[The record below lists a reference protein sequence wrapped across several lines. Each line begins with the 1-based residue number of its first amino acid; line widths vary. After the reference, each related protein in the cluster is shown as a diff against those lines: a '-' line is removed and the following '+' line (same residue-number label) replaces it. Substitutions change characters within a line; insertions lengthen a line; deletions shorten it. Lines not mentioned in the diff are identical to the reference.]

1 MKKAVLLS
9 TEENLLQTMNEDLLD
24 RNKDLKNFCCLLQHQ
39 QGMSSIAIDGRWG
52 SGKTFF
58 VKQCALLLSS
68 TNSLSYLNQEMKEKV
83 YDSINDKDFIENLA
97 DNKFLA
103 VYYDAWKNDTEEDP
117 VLSLIYEIIQ
127 QLDLKGGL
135 IDLDNLSSVLASAL
149 SVVTGRDVTD
159 FFNKVKDLKL
169 LNNIKEEKKM
179 DAILQKFFVKALNQK
194 CERLVI
200 FVDELDRCRPSF
212 AIKVLERIEHYFVND
227 RITFVFSMNIEQ
239 LQHTIKAFYGND
251 FDACRYL
258 DRFFDIRLSLPTTI
272 SNRFFNSLNLNDYST
287 IDNVIMRIQDTCN
300 LSLREFCKY
309 YNTVKV
315 AGVNYDRGDIYNFLF
330 TYIVP
335 LSLALKLSNISE
347 HDEFIKGKN
356 VQPLLDLYDNEY
368 GAYIVQ
374 DLLNKDEIL
383 PSIEFSNT
391 FETKDSIPVTVEDK
405 LRDLYNAIFV
415 KEYTFTDYNTQL
427 GKYCFNKDSK
437 RIVLEADTLLG
448 RYASY
453 E

>member
-1 MKKAVLLS
+1 
-9 TEENLLQTMNEDLLD
+9 MNEDLLD
-24 RNKDLKNFCCLLQHQ
+24 RNKDLKNFCRLLQHQ

-159 FFNKVKDLKL
+159 FFNKIKDINL
-169 LNNIKEEKKM
+169 LNNIQEEKKM
-179 DAILQKFFVKALNQK
+179 DAILQKFFVEALNQK

-272 SNRFFNSLNLNDYST
+272 SNRFFDSLNLNDNYS
-287 IDNVIMRIQDTCN
+287 IDNVIMRIQDTYN

-315 AGVNYDRGDIYNFLF
+315 AGVNNDRGDIYNFLL

-335 LSLALKLSNISE
+335 LSLALKFTNISV

-356 VQPLLDLYDNEY
+356 VQPLLDLYDNEF

-374 DLLNKDEIL
+374 ELLNKDEIL

-391 FETKDSIPVTVEDK
+391 FKTKDSIPVTVEDK
-405 LRDLYNAIFV
+405 LRELYHAIFI
-415 KEYTFTDYNTQL
+415 KEYTFTDYNIQL
-427 GKYCFNKDSK
+427 GRYCFNKDSK
-437 RIVLEADTLLG
+437 TIILEADTLMG
-448 RYASY
+448 KYASY

>member
-9 TEENLLQTMNEDLLD
+9 TKENLLQTMNEDLLD
-24 RNKDLKNFCCLLQHQ
+24 RNKDLKNFCRLLQHQ
-39 QGMSSIAIDGRWG
+39 QGMSSVAIDGRWG

-135 IDLDNLSSVLASAL
+135 IDLDNLSSVLTSAL

-159 FFNKVKDLKL
+159 FFNKVKDVNL
-169 LNNIKEEKKM
+169 LNNIQEEKKM
-179 DAILQKFFVKALNQK
+179 DAILQKFFVEALNEK

-272 SNRFFNSLNLNDYST
+272 SNRFFDSLNLNDNYS
-287 IDNVIMRIQDTCN
+287 IDNVIMRIQDTYN
-300 LSLREFCKY
+300 LSLREFCKF

-315 AGVNYDRGDIYNFLF
+315 AGVNYDRDETDNFLF
-330 TYIVP
+330 IYIVT
-335 LSLALKLSNISE
+335 LSLALKFTNISV

-356 VQPLLDLYDNEY
+356 VQPLLDLYDNEF
-368 GAYIVQ
+368 GTYIVQ

-383 PSIEFSNT
+383 PSIKFNNASN
-391 FETKDSIPVTVEDK
+391 TKDSIPVIVEDK

-427 GKYCFNKDSK
+427 GKYCFDKDSK
-437 RIVLEADTLLG
+437 RIVLEADTLMG
-448 RYASY
+448 KYASY

>member
-24 RNKDLKNFCCLLQHQ
+24 RNKDLKNFCRLLQHQ

-135 IDLDNLSSVLASAL
+135 IDLDNLSSVLTSAL

-159 FFNKVKDLKL
+159 FFNKVKDVNL
-169 LNNIKEEKKM
+169 LNNIQEEKKM

-194 CERLVI
+194 CERLLI

-287 IDNVIMRIQDTCN
+287 IDSVIMRIQDTYN
-300 LSLREFCKY
+300 LSIREFCKY
-309 YNTVKV
+309 YDTIKI
-315 AGVNYDRGDIYNFLF
+315 AGVNYDRDETDNFLF
-330 TYIVP
+330 IYIVT
-335 LSLALKLSNISE
+335 LSLALKFTNISV

-356 VQPLLDLYDNEY
+356 IQPLLDLYDNEF

-374 DLLNKDEIL
+374 ELLNKDEIL

-391 FETKDSIPVTVEDK
+391 FKTKDSIPVIVEDK

-415 KEYTFTDYNTQL
+415 KEYTFDDYKTQL
-427 GKYCFNKDSK
+427 GNYCFNKDSK
-437 RIVLEADTLLG
+437 RIVLEADTLMG

>member
-9 TEENLLQTMNEDLLD
+9 TEKNLLQTMNEDLLD
-24 RNKDLKNFCCLLQHQ
+24 RNKDLKNFCRLLQYQ

-135 IDLDNLSSVLASAL
+135 IDLDNMSSILTSAL
-149 SVVTGRDVTD
+149 SVVTGRDVTN
-159 FFNKVKDLKL
+159 FFNNAKGVNLLK
-169 LNNIKEEKKM
+169 NIQEEKKM
-179 DAILQKFFVKALNQK
+179 DAILQEFFVEALNEK

-383 PSIEFSNT
+383 PIIKFSDA
-391 FETKDSIPVTVEDK
+391 FKTKDSIPVTVEDK

-427 GKYCFNKDSK
+427 GKYCFDKDSK
-437 RIVLEADTLLG
+437 RIILEADTLLG

>member
-24 RNKDLKNFCCLLQHQ
+24 RNKDLKNFCRLLQHQ

-135 IDLDNLSSVLASAL
+135 IDLDNLSSVLTSAL

-159 FFNKVKDLKL
+159 FFNKVKDVNL
-169 LNNIKEEKKM
+169 LNNIQEEKKM
-179 DAILQKFFVKALNQK
+179 DAILQKFFVEALNQK

-272 SNRFFNSLNLNDYST
+272 SNRFFDSLNLNDNYS
-287 IDNVIMRIQDTCN
+287 IDNVIMRIQDTYN
-300 LSLREFCKY
+300 LSLREFCKF

-315 AGVNYDRGDIYNFLF
+315 AGVNYDRDETDNFLF
-330 TYIVP
+330 IYIVT
-335 LSLALKLSNISE
+335 LSLALKFTNISV

-356 VQPLLDLYDNEY
+356 IQPLLDLYDNEF

-374 DLLNKDEIL
+374 ELLNKDEIL
-383 PSIEFSNT
+383 PSIKFNNASN
-391 FETKDSIPVTVEDK
+391 TKDSIPVIVEDK

-415 KEYTFTDYNTQL
+415 KEYMMLVYL
-427 GKYCFNKDSK
+427 
-437 RIVLEADTLLG
+437 
-448 RYASY
+448 
-453 E
+453 

>member
-24 RNKDLKNFCCLLQHQ
+24 RNKDLKNFCRLLQHQ

-159 FFNKVKDLKL
+159 FFNKVKDVKL

-227 RITFVFSMNIEQ
+227 RITFVLSMNIEQ

-272 SNRFFNSLNLNDYST
+272 SNRFFDSLNLNDNYS
-287 IDNVIMRIQDTCN
+287 IDNVIMRIQDTYN

-315 AGVNYDRGDIYNFLF
+315 AGVNYDRDETDNFLF
-330 TYIVP
+330 IYIVT
-335 LSLALKLSNISE
+335 LSLALKFTNISV

-356 VQPLLDLYDNEY
+356 IQPLLDLYDNEF
-368 GAYIVQ
+368 GAYIAQ
-374 DLLNKDEIL
+374 ELLNKDEIL

-391 FETKDSIPVTVEDK
+391 FKTEDSIPVTVEDK
-405 LRDLYNAIFV
+405 LRELYNAIFV

-427 GKYCFNKDSK
+427 GKYCFNKD
-437 RIVLEADTLLG
+437 
-448 RYASY
+448 
-453 E
+453 

>member
-24 RNKDLKNFCCLLQHQ
+24 RNKDLKNFCRLLQHQ

-287 IDNVIMRIQDTCN
+287 IDNVIMRIQDTYN

-356 VQPLLDLYDNEY
+356 VQPLLDLYDNEF
-368 GAYIVQ
+368 GTYIVQ

-383 PSIEFSNT
+383 PSIKFNNASN
-391 FETKDSIPVTVEDK
+391 TKDSIPVIVEDK

-437 RIVLEADTLLG
+437 TIILEADTLMG
-448 RYASY
+448 KYASY

>member
-24 RNKDLKNFCCLLQHQ
+24 RNKDLKNFCRLLQHQ

-117 VLSLIYEIIQ
+117 VVSLIYEIIQ

-135 IDLDNLSSVLASAL
+135 IDLDNLSSVLVSAL

-159 FFNKVKDLKL
+159 FFNKVKDVKL

-272 SNRFFNSLNLNDYST
+272 SNRFFNSLNLNDHYT
-287 IDNVIMRIQDTCN
+287 IDSVIMRIQDTYN

-315 AGVNYDRGDIYNFLF
+315 AGVNYDRDETDNFLLI
-330 TYIVP
+330 YIVT
-335 LSLALKLSNISE
+335 LSLALKFTNISV

-356 VQPLLDLYDNEY
+356 IQPLLDLYDNEF

-374 DLLNKDEIL
+374 ELLNKDEIL

-391 FETKDSIPVTVEDK
+391 FKTKDSVPVIVEDK
-405 LRDLYNAIFV
+405 LRELYNAIFV
-415 KEYTFTDYNTQL
+415 KEYTITDYNTQL

-437 RIVLEADTLLG
+437 TIILEADTLMG
-448 RYASY
+448 KYASY

>member
-24 RNKDLKNFCCLLQHQ
+24 RNKDLKNFCRLLQHQ

-135 IDLDNLSSVLASAL
+135 IDLDNLSSVLTSAL

-159 FFNKVKDLKL
+159 FFNKVKDVNL
-169 LNNIKEEKKM
+169 LNNIQEEKKM

-194 CERLVI
+194 CERLLI

-287 IDNVIMRIQDTCN
+287 IDSVIMRIQDTYN
-300 LSLREFCKY
+300 LSIREFCNY
-309 YNTVKV
+309 YDTIKI
-315 AGVNYDRGDIYNFLF
+315 AGVNYDRDETDNFLF
-330 TYIVP
+330 IYIVT
-335 LSLALKLSNISE
+335 LSLALKFTNISV

-356 VQPLLDLYDNEY
+356 IQPLLDLYDNEF

-374 DLLNKDEIL
+374 ELLNKDEIL

-391 FETKDSIPVTVEDK
+391 FKTKDSIPVIVEDK

-415 KEYTFTDYNTQL
+415 KEYTFDDYKTQL
-427 GKYCFNKDSK
+427 GNYCFNKDSK
-437 RIVLEADTLLG
+437 RIVLEADTLMG

>member
-1 MKKAVLLS
+1 
-9 TEENLLQTMNEDLLD
+9 
-24 RNKDLKNFCCLLQHQ
+24 
-39 QGMSSIAIDGRWG
+39 
-52 SGKTFF
+52 
-58 VKQCALLLSS
+58 
-68 TNSLSYLNQEMKEKV
+68 
-83 YDSINDKDFIENLA
+83 
-97 DNKFLA
+97 
-103 VYYDAWKNDTEEDP
+103 
-117 VLSLIYEIIQ
+117 
-127 QLDLKGGL
+127 
-135 IDLDNLSSVLASAL
+135 
-149 SVVTGRDVTD
+149 
-159 FFNKVKDLKL
+159 
-169 LNNIKEEKKM
+169 M
-179 DAILQKFFVKALNQK
+179 DAILQKFFVEALNEK

-258 DRFFDIRLSLPTTI
+258 DRFFEIRLSLPTTI

-287 IDNVIMRIQDTCN
+287 IDNVIMRIQDTYN
-300 LSLREFCKY
+300 LSLREFCRY

-315 AGVNYDRGDIYNFLF
+315 AGVNNDRGDIYNFLL

-335 LSLALKLSNISE
+335 LSLALKFTNISV

-356 VQPLLDLYDNEY
+356 IQPLLDLYDNEF

-383 PSIEFSNT
+383 PIIKFSDA
-391 FETKDSIPVTVEDK
+391 FKTKDSIPVTVEDK

-427 GKYCFNKDSK
+427 GKYCFDKDSK